1 MACVRFLR
9 HRDSA
14 ELRDLF
20 SLLLKLPFLH
30 PAHGAFRV
38 CEVEG
43 YTRVLSERSVSAR
56 KNG

>member
-43 YTRVLSERSVSAR
+43 YHSRVVGTLGVCS
-56 KNG
+56 